1 MECHSG
7 CGFHYL
13 EHGNVCAE
21 PERERDSLGHIVQL
35 PVRRRSAAASRQCHG
50 RVLQNRFADDGCNP
64 GPRGGHANA
73 NANSYGNRHFNTYG
87 YRYTDLNANCD
98 PEADTLTKVEPGP
111 KTAANFS
118 AAPLALLPGA
128 RPRTDVFQK
137 FFFASIARRERNYY
151 LISARLTLTRRST

>member
-21 PERERDSLGHIVQL
+21 PERERNSLGHIVQL
-35 PVRRRSAAASRQCHG
+35 PVRRRSAAASCQCHG

-64 GPRGGHANA
+64 SPCRWHANANA

-118 AAPLALLPGA
+118 AAKTA
-128 RPRTDVFQK
+128 R
-137 FFFASIARRERNYY
+137 E
-151 LISARLTLTRRST
+151 